1 MNVRMFERPLA
12 WRTRAGARRP
22 AAAPALLMALLM
34 AGLCLAAR
42 PALARDIYVNGSVAV
57 SGDGSSAA
65 PYKSIQEGIN
75 SSADTGDTVYVAA
88 GTYTG
93 ATNPMVTW
101 TAKSV
106 ALIGAGAGSTIVDGE
121 SARQCMYLT
130 NVPNTA
136 RIEGFTFQNGKRGRG
151 GAIYFTSSSPT
162 VIHNTFSAN
171 YGSEHG
177 GAMFLADASSPT
189 LANNTFSGNSA
200 FQKGGAMFLDSSSPT
215 LTNNTFTSNSARWGG
230 GAMRLNYS
238 SPTLT
243 DNTFTNNSAN
253 ERGGAMELA
262 DSSPTITNNTFT
274 GSTAGLDGGAIHLL
288 GSSPTLVSNT
298 FTSNTANGGGGAL
311 NLEWYSSPP
320 MTNNTFTGNSANG
333 GGAMHFYAY
342 SSPAITNS
350 AFTNNSAVQGGAMF
364 VLSIPA
370 PALTNCTFRG
380 NSATSMGA
388 AMYLSG
394 SPTLTNCAFT
404 GNSAWWDGALY
415 LHSASP
421 VLTNCIL
428 WGNSSPNLYINMGI
442 PTLTYS
448 DVEGGY
454 AGEGNFSADPLFADA
469 PNGDLHLQPES
480 PCIGTGVWAAGVP
493 ATDLDGH
500 LRPNPPSIGAY
511 EGSTAHHL
519 AFSSGPANTTAGAGI
534 PVQVTV
540 YDAANAVA
548 TDFFGLVT
556 LSVKSGPGAL
566 SGTYQALA
574 VAGVAALSPRLNA
587 PGTYILTATTGAL
600 AVDSGAFDV
609 LPTLSVS
616 AVTLAE
622 GDAGTTTYS
631 FTVSLLA
638 PAGPGGVTFDIA
650 TADDTATTADNDYVA
665 RALIGQTI
673 PAGSSTYTFDVQV
686 NGDATHESAERF
698 FVNLS
703 NATGAAIAD
712 GQGAGTI
719 TNDDPVP
726 SLSIN
731 DVSIAEGDAGTATC
745 TFTVSLSN
753 PSAQTVG
760 VNCVTADGTAAA
772 GTDYLPSSGTLTF
785 APGETTKTIGVPA
798 LGDLRNEADETFTVN
813 LSGPSNATLADGQ
826 GAGTITNDDASP
838 AVAADEPAV
847 TVPEDA
853 TAANTGTWSDA
864 EGDTVTLTASAG
876 TVVRNDDGTWSWSLA
891 TTDGPAQSRTVTI
904 TADDG
909 NGLPTTATFA
919 LTVENVAPVVT
930 APAGQA
936 TVQTVPRSF
945 ALGSFSDAGAEASW
959 AVVVDWGDGTGP
971 DTFAVTQRG
980 TLPARDHT
988 YATPGNYTV
997 TITVTDPDGGTGTG
1011 SFTVDV
1017 RPVLAFRVQP
1027 TSSLLMQ
1034 NITPAVEVALV
1045 DSLGNPVA
1053 GRTDAVT
1060 LVLAGGPAGARI
1072 YGTTTVAAVN
1082 GVARFPGLRI
1092 SRLGG
1097 YRLMAT
1103 SGALAPVASAPFSVV
1118 SPAPASLRFV
1128 SQPAGGTAR
1137 AALPAFQAEV
1147 LDGRGCR
1154 VTTGT
1159 YAIRLSLARNPGRAV
1174 LTGATANAVAGV
1186 ATFDGVT
1193 LSKAGAGYVLNAL
1206 AARLSGA
1213 TSAAFAIAP

>member
-1 MNVRMFERPLA
+1 
-12 WRTRAGARRP
+12 
-22 AAAPALLMALLM
+22 M
-34 AGLCLAAR
+34 AGICLATD
-42 PALARDIYVNGSVAV
+42 PALARDIYVNCHIPAGGNGSPSLPYKTIQEGV
-57 SGDGSSAA
+57 DSAA
-65 PYKSIQEGIN
+65 P
-75 SSADTGDTVYVAA
+75 TGDTVRVAA

-93 ATNPMVTW
+93 TTNPIVRW
-101 TAKSV
+101 TGKSV
-106 ALIGAGAGSTIVDGE
+106 ALIGAGAGSTFVDGQG
-121 SARQCMYLT
+121 ARQCMALSD
-130 NVPNTA
+130 VPDTA
-136 RIEGFTFQNGKRGRG
+136 RIEGFTFSNGSADNG
-151 GAIYFTSSSPT
+151 GAIY
-162 VIHNTFSAN
+162 VDHSA
-171 YGSEHG
+171 
-177 GAMFLADASSPT
+177 PT
-189 LANNTFSGNSA
+189 LANNTFSGNRA
-200 FQKGGAMFLDSSSPT
+200 VYWGGAVMLSRSPATLTSNTFAGNWSGNEGGALHLTASAAAVTDNTFTGNTARFWGGAIRLIVSSPT
-215 LTNNTFTSNSARWGG
+215 LTNNTFAGNSAGVEG
-230 GAMRLNYS
+230 GALHAVTS
-238 SPTLT
+238 SPTLANCT
-243 DNTFTNNSAN
+243 FNGNTATGV
-253 ERGGAMELA
+253 GGAVYLLNASPTLA
-262 DSSPTITNNTFT
+262 NCTFSGNTATEVGGAVCLIRASPTI
-274 GSTAGLDGGAIHLL
+274 A
-288 GSSPTLVSNT
+288 
-298 FTSNTANGGGGAL
+298 
-311 NLEWYSSPP
+311 
-320 MTNNTFTGNSANG
+320 
-333 GGAMHFYAY
+333 
-342 SSPAITNS
+342 
-350 AFTNNSAVQGGAMF
+350 
-364 VLSIPA
+364 
-370 PALTNCTFRG
+370 NCTFARG
-380 NSATSMGA
+380 
-388 AMYLSG
+388 
-394 SPTLTNCAFT
+394 
-404 GNSAWWDGALY
+404 
-415 LHSASP
+415 SASLGSAIYANAGGPTTPSLP
-421 VLTNCIL
+421 VIVNSIV
-428 WGNSSPNLYINMGI
+428 WGNSSPSISVF
-442 PTLTYS
+442 YS
-448 DVEGGY
+448 TATFSYSNIQGGH
-454 AGEGNFSADPLFADA
+454 AGEGNIAVDPLFVDA
-469 PNGDLHLQPES
+469 AHDDLHLQPDS
-480 PCIGTGVWAAGVP
+480 PCIGAGTWSAGVP
-493 ATDLDGH
+493 GADMEGS
-500 LRPNPPSIGAY
+500 LRPNPPTLGAY

-519 AFSSGPANTTAGAGI
+519 AFTSGPAGTIAGAAV
-534 PVQVTV
+534 PVQVTI
-540 YDAANAVA
+540 YDETDAVA
-548 TDFFGLVT
+548 TGFCGLVT
-556 LSVKSGPGAL
+556 LSVKSGPGGL

-616 AVTLAE
+616 DVTLPE

-826 GAGTITNDDASP
+826 GAGTITNDAASP